1 MYESVLRTG
10 AATVAGYT
18 GVVWVIGPD
27 AVSFLD
33 GLLSQ
38 NIAAMQVGTVQRSLL
53 LAPTGKLR
61 AALWVLRGDGA
72 VGLAADARVTETV
85 AQDLSRFK
93 VRVDVAI
100 SVETRPVWEIWG
112 PDAIAAAP
120 APVTPGTWVEE
131 SVLVGSLGFRHSGLG
146 RVLVI
151 GDPGPLPQ
159 ASAAEVAAFRLEV
172 GEPIM
177 GLDLDYKT
185 IPQEAFE
192 LSDAV
197 DFTKGCYLGQELV
210 ARIDSRGHVNR
221 RLACVLLPDV
231 PTTLPVEVVA
241 ADRVIGLLTSA
252 AWSVGSNAAIG
263 LALIRVEAAD
273 GAAVA
278 VAGQRGT
285 IVAIPV
291 LP

>member
-1 MYESVLRTG
+1 MSESVLRTG

-18 GVVWVIGPD
+18 GVVWVTGPD
-27 AVSFLD
+27 AVPFLD

-38 NIAAMQVGTVQRSLL
+38 NIAAMQVGRVRRSLL

-61 AALWVLRGDGA
+61 APLWVLRGDET
-72 VGLAADARVTETV
+72 VGLAADAGVTETV

-100 SVETRPVWEIWG
+100 SVEARPVWEIWG
-112 PDAIAAAP
+112 PAAIAV
-120 APVTPGTWVEE
+120 APVPVAPGTWVEE
-131 SVLVGSLGFRHSGLG
+131 SVLVGALGFRQSRLG

-159 ASAAEVAAFRLEV
+159 ASAGEVAAFRLEV

-177 GLDLDYKT
+177 GLDLNDKT

-221 RLACVLLPDV
+221 RLAGVLLPEV
-231 PTTLPVEVVA
+231 PTSLPIDVVA
-241 ADRVIGLLTSA
+241 TDRVVGSLTSA
-252 AWSVGSNAAIG
+252 AWSAGLDAAIG

-273 GAAVA
+273 GAAVM
-278 VAGQRGT
+278 VAGQSGT
-285 IVAIPV
+285 IVGIPA